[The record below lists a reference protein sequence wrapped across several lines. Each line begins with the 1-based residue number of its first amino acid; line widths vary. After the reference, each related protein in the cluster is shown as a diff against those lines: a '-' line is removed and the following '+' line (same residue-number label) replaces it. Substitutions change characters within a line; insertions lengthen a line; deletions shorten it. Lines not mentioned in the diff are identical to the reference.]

1 MEKLAHRL
9 AVRIHAAGSGTV
21 PLPVLANG
29 LTYML
34 MSLTIVCV
42 SLFVGIL
49 TGRAAETVICL
60 FCFSTL
66 RRLTGGRHMKTVSR
80 CVAFSSVLMIMLA
93 HLPVRDETVI
103 LAMNLF
109 GLACVLLFAPTFVST
124 EAGGRRRRLLLKA
137 AAAGLVC
144 GNFFFA
150 NAQAALAF
158 AAQGLLLI
166 PGRKEECAT

>member
-1 MEKLAHRL
+1 
-9 AVRIHAAGSGTV
+9 
-21 PLPVLANG
+21 
-29 LTYML
+29 
-34 MSLTIVCV
+34 
-42 SLFVGIL
+42 
-49 TGRAAETVICL
+49 
-60 FCFSTL
+60 
-66 RRLTGGRHMKTVSR
+66 
-80 CVAFSSVLMIMLA
+80 MLA
-93 HLPVRDETVI
+93 HLPVRDETLI

-109 GLACVLLFAPTFVST
+109 GLACVLLFVPTFVST

-166 PGRKEECAT
+166 PGRKEECAP